1 MTIQREDVLIKRWL
15 WTFSFFFF
23 FPGEGSNRT
32 YSCWPTPQPQPTQDP
47 SCICDLHN
55 SWWPCCILNPLSEA
69 RDGTCV
75 LMVTSQ
81 VCFWWA
87 TMGTPHSGHLQGKQ
101 PFSIASLSCLGLLVL
116 WVSILIF
123 FCCCCSFW
131 ITLGFALS
139 SSSLQMPWR
148 DCLLHMGKLCFLEI
162 KFVHSRLPSPKVI
175 FSKLPCSV

>member
-23 FPGEGSNRT
+23 SQARGRIGPTAAGLHHSHSQHRIQAASVT
-32 YSCWPTPQPQPTQDP
+32 YTT
-47 SCICDLHN
+47 
-55 SWWPCCILNPLSEA
+55 A
-69 RDGTCV
+69 DGH
-75 LMVTSQ
+75 
-81 VCFWWA
+81 A
-87 TMGTPHSGHLQGKQ
+87 
-101 PFSIASLSCLGLLVL
+101 ASLTHWARPGMEPVSSWLQVRFVSGEPLWELHTLAIYNENSHSALLL
-116 WVSILIF
+116 YLAWDCWCFEFLSWF
-123 FCCCCSFW
+123 FFFFFCSFW

-148 DCLLHMGKLCFLEI
+148 DCLLHMGKPCFLEI